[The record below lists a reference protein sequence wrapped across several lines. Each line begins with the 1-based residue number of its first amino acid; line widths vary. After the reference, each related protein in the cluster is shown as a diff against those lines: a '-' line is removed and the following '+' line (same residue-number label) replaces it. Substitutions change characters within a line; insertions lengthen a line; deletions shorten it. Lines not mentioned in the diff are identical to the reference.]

1 MASTFRIL
9 GIDPGSQVAGF
20 ALIEAPRKNVY
31 IPQDFRII
39 EAGALRAQ
47 ANQPLSE
54 RIGHMHEA
62 LFKMAS
68 EWDPDVCGIEKAF
81 VGVNISSALK
91 LGEARGA
98 LITAVR
104 RAQVPVHEITPTRV
118 KKTITGQGHASKQQI
133 SLALKLLLRFEQG
146 KLPFDVSDALAVALS
161 LGLCFHEFSLPS
173 QVPARPKKG
182 APLDPNNR

>member
-1 MASTFRIL
+1 MAGTFRIL
-9 GIDPGSQVAGF
+9 GIDPGSQIAGF

-47 ANQPLSE
+47 AGQSLTE
-54 RIGHMHEA
+54 RIGHMHET
-62 LFKMAS
+62 LFHMAKD
-68 EWDPDVCGIEKAF
+68 WTPDICGIEKAF

-104 RAQVPVHEITPTRV
+104 RSNVPVFEVTPTKV
-118 KKTITGQGHASKQQI
+118 KKTITGQGHANKQQI
-133 SLALKLLLRFEQG
+133 SLALKLLLRFKQG

-161 LGLCFHEFSLPS
+161 LGLCFHEFSLNS
-173 QVPARPKKG
+173 AASRSKKG
-182 APLDPNNR
+182 ATLDHR